1 MSAQSAA
8 VMSLSPRY
16 VSKLS
21 CGHDAQKMDARRSC
35 PRDCAEHVRRLRDV
49 ALAAGLTR
57 CQCLRLHTGSP
68 LHLAAAGSH
77 LETAK
82 VLVDAKANVNL
93 KDGLQ
98 TRRSRALRQLCID
111 ESQIQLPNLH
121 SVVRH

>member
-1 MSAQSAA
+1 MMRKKWTRVEAVREIVQNMCDAC

-35 PRDCAEHVRRLRDV
+35 PRDCAEHARRLRDV

-93 KDGLQ
+93 KDGYC
-98 TRRSRALRQLCID
+98 A
-111 ESQIQLPNLH
+111 
-121 SVVRH
+121 